1 MRHSI
6 KQIISVSLFVIVLV
20 AGLAFFVKN
29 SKEVEFNYI
38 IGTITLPL
46 SLLILLSLV
55 AGVILG
61 LLSVTTLLLRQ
72 RRRIARLQQQVQV
85 AEKEVNNLRVMPVK
99 DRP

>member
-6 KQIISVSLFVIVLV
+6 KQIISVSLFVIVLI

-72 RRRIARLQQQVQV
+72 RRRIAKLQQQVQV

>member
-6 KQIISVSLFVIVLV
+6 KQIISVSLFVIVLI
-20 AGLAFFVKN
+20 AGIAFFVKN